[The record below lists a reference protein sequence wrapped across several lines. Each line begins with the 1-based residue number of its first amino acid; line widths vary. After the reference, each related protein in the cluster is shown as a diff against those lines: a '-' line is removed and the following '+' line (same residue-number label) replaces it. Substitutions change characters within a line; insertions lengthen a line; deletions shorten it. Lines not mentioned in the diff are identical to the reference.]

1 MTDDK
6 LQKDV
11 ERGNRAHRIIND
23 ELMLEARKHIDD
35 EMLRL
40 FRSCAPTDTEALIQI
55 KSMQYFGDKFF
66 AFMDRCIKE
75 GRHASFEIERKR
87 KSMKDRVKG
96 LIG

>member
-1 MTDDK
+1 MTDEK
-6 LQKDV
+6 LQKDA

-23 ELMLEARKHIDD
+23 DLMIEARKHIDD
-35 EMLRL
+35 EILRL
-40 FRSCAPTDTEALIQI
+40 FRACAPTDTEALTQI

-66 AFMDRCIKE
+66 AFMDRAIKD
-75 GRHASFEIERKR
+75 GRHAQFEIERRK